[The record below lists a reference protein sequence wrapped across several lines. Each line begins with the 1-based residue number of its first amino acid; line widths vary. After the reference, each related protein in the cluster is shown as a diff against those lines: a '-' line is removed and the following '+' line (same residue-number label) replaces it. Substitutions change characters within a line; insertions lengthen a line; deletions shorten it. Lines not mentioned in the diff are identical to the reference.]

1 MDECI
6 KTYLQSDDS
15 KGLYKIKELYGVA
28 GHKDGGRY
36 DYSKYAWLAKAPF
49 SISNKCCSVMK
60 KGPAHD
66 FQKKNGMYC
75 ITAMLASESSL
86 RASTW
91 LQFGCNGF
99 EMKKPISNPMSFWLD
114 QDVLLYIYKNKIPIC
129 SVYGDVVK
137 VNEVEGQ
144 YDLED
149 LGIFEIERP
158 ELKTTGCNRTGCMF
172 CGYGCQFETP
182 GEGRFELMK
191 RTHPKQYE
199 FIMKPEEAGGLGYKE
214 KIDWLNEHG
223 GYHIKY

>member
-1 MDECI
+1 
-6 KTYLQSDDS
+6 
-15 KGLYKIKELYGVA
+15 
-28 GHKDGGRY
+28 
-36 DYSKYAWLAKAPF
+36 
-49 SISNKCCSVMK
+49 
-60 KGPAHD
+60 
-66 FQKKNGMYC
+66 
-75 ITAMLASESSL
+75 MLASESSL
-86 RASTW
+86 RATNW
-91 LQFGCNGF
+91 LRFGCNGF

-158 ELKTTGCNRTGCMF
+158 ELKTTCRNRTGCMF
-172 CGYGCQFETP
+172 CGFGCQCEAP

-191 RTHPKQYE
+191 QTHPKQYE
-199 FIMKPEEAGGLGYKE
+199 FIMKPEESGGLGYKE